1 MVELR
6 LSEDQIKEFEKNGF
20 LLLRDFAD
28 QQMCEQVLQTA
39 KEHIEAMD
47 EPYESEQEY
56 LGIDGKP
63 ILRRLRQA
71 YHRHKD
77 FAQWMRVRKIRP
89 ILRQLLGQSPVLVLA
104 HHNSIMTKM
113 PSRTSR
119 TEWHQDIRYWNYQND
134 ELISVWLALGNETHD
149 NGVLEFIP
157 GSHKMQFAPS
167 QFDAKLR
174 FREDLKKNLELIAQ
188 KVHFELNKGDV
199 VLFHSKVLHAAG
211 ENKTFEPKI
220 SFVYTVR
227 ALSNKPRHGTRSAEY
242 KEFILE

>member
-1 MVELR
+1 LR
-6 LSEDQIKEFEKNGF
+6 LNQEQINEFDANGF

-28 QQMCEQVLQTA
+28 IELCDRILQTA
-39 KEHIEAMD
+39 KVQIEAMD

-56 LGIDGKP
+56 LGIDGQSV
-63 ILRRLRQA
+63 LRRLRQA
-71 YHRHKD
+71 YHRDKN
-77 FAQWMRVRKIRP
+77 FAEWMRVRKIRP
-89 ILRQLLGQSPVLVLA
+89 ILRQLLGQTPVLVLA

-113 PSRTSR
+113 PSPTSR

-134 ELISVWLALGNETHD
+134 NLISVWLALGNETLD

-157 GSHKMQFAPS
+157 KSHKMQFAPS
-167 QFDAKLR
+167 QFDEKLR
-174 FREDLKKNLELIAQ
+174 FREDLEKNLELIGTR
-188 KVHFELNKGDV
+188 VHYELNKGDV

-227 ALSNKPRHGTRSAEY
+227 ALSNKPKHGTRSAEY
-242 KEFILE
+242 REFILE